1 MAKAHEHRWGT
12 YRGSN
17 VPGQEEVRCA
27 GCFKLKGEVDKTSS
41 TSTTSKPDEKKD

>member
-27 GCFKLKGEVDKTSS
+27 GCFKLKGEVDKSAPAT
-41 TSTTSKPDEKKD
+41 KPEDKKD